1 MPSRTDLPH
10 QAITG
15 VMPPL
20 LGEATIR
27 VAWPSLSA
35 SPAVATLGRKLICSI
50 VLAPLGWLLML
61 PFYFLKILPF
71 LASRYTLTNRR
82 LMIQRGLKP
91 KMTEE
96 ISLADIDDV
105 RVVRDAN
112 SIFFRSGDL
121 EIISKGAVKLRVPG
135 VPEPDSFKHAII
147 NACMAWVPGKAQ
159 QMLRFVPAKA

>member
-35 SPAVATLGRKLICSI
+35 TPAVATLGRKLILSI
-50 VLAPLGWLLML
+50 ILAPLGWLLML
-61 PFYFLKILPF
+61 PFYFRKILPF

-96 ISLADIDDV
+96 ISLADIDEV

-112 SIFFRSGDL
+112 SVFFRSGDL
-121 EIISKGAVKLRVPG
+121 EIVSKGAVKLRVPG